1 MAKKICGNAN
11 VRYAWLASS
20 KDAVDEMI
28 CARSIKSGSFDL
40 DSRVPYTWVLHD
52 LNVSML
58 YSFHMKIGYSG
69 NDLEKWNLSYE
80 EEEEIVSAITL
91 TLNTIVNKELKKS
104 SLSRLLSS
112 SYKAIEKLV
121 YAAQEILYTVVGV
134 LSQSQAVNPF

>member
-1 MAKKICGNAN
+1 MIKKIYGNAN

-20 KDAVDEMI
+20 KDAVDEMM
-28 CARSIKSGSFDL
+28 S
-40 DSRVPYTWVLHD
+40 HE
-52 LNVSML
+52 
-58 YSFHMKIGYSG
+58 
-69 NDLEKWNLSYE
+69 DLEKWNLSYE

-121 YAAQEILYTVVGV
+121 YT
-134 LSQSQAVNPF
+134 